1 MADLKTISRDTQLKI
16 ATTLAPFKASMDDV
30 VNYSKGQAARDIPA
44 VITQTERL
52 LTTRSRSVNH
62 LDGGG
67 DRGQRAFIKLL
78 TTDKTRSLNRTDN
91 QSHGN
96 AKPTSLGTSSGGVLK
111 DAVTGTGYASFL
123 LTDISCALEEKLQIV
138 ETFGDSEVT
147 YYFGRQPIMF
157 NFSGVLMD
165 SVDNNWFI
173 EWLEMYSN
181 VLRGSELARNYELVR
196 LVLPN
201 MTLEGTINRT
211 SWSQNSSRDVDIPF
225 QFGFLAK
232 LITPTPIV
240 APNKPLT
247 NDPVINWDKASGF
260 LTQMD
265 QNSIK
270 FSSLHQKTQD
280 LTSVIKDPLSST
292 SDYADSLI
300 NLGKSAA
307 ASANTMDINIEEP
320 STFANIGTSLS
331 SMFTGLTSNLSGVRA
346 SLFSPVYGVLSS
358 LTKLIKS
365 VTGSIASVVNG
376 FTNPVK
382 NILRDI
388 KNISNQAIGIV
399 NLVNNS
405 IKGITNIVANT
416 DRELQ
421 STIALLK
428 KTAGVVSSSPKSIS
442 SSLRELYNAGKLPR
456 TTKFLNTGYKP
467 NLSGKGVIPNTKF
480 ALLNSGKK
488 HTPESG
494 AKL

>member
-1 MADLKTISRDTQLKI
+1 MTDLVINRATQLKV
-16 ATTLAPFKASMDDV
+16 ATTLAPFKSSLDDV
-30 VNYSKGQAARDIPA
+30 VNYSKSKDAREIPA
-44 VITQTERL
+44 VITQSERL

-67 DRGQRAFIKLL
+67 DRGQRAYMKIL

-111 DAVTGTGYASFL
+111 DAVTGAGYSSFL
-123 LTDISCALEEKLQIV
+123 ITDVNCNLEEKLQIV
-138 ETFGDSEVT
+138 EVFGDAEVT

-157 NFSGVLMD
+157 NFAGVLTD

-181 VLRGSELARNYELVR
+181 VLRGSELARNYELIR

-201 MTLEGTINRT
+201 MTLEGTISGMN
-211 SWSQNSSRDVDIPF
+211 WSQSSARDVDIPF
-225 QFGFLAK
+225 QFRFLAK
-232 LITPTPIV
+232 QITPTPIV
-240 APNKPLT
+240 TPNKPLT

-265 QNSIK
+265 QNNIK

-280 LTSVIKDPLSST
+280 LTSVIQNPLST
-292 SDYADSLI
+292 NSDYIDSMI
-300 NLGKSAA
+300 NIGKEAA
-307 ASANTMDINIEEP
+307 ASANTMEINIEEP
-320 STFANIGTSLS
+320 SMLSSAGSSLS
-331 SMFTGLTSNLSGVRA
+331 SMFTGLTANLSGVRA

-358 LTKLIKS
+358 LTKLIKNT
-365 VTGSIASVVNG
+365 TGSIASVVNS
-376 FTNPVK
+376 FTTPVR

-388 KNISNQAIGIV
+388 RNISNQAIGIV

-405 IKGITNIVANT
+405 IKSITNIVATT

-428 KTAGVVSSSPKSIS
+428 KTAGVITSSPKSIS
-442 SSLRELYNAGKLPR
+442 SSLRELYNAGKLPA
-456 TTKFLNTGYKP
+456 TTKFLNNGYKP
-467 NLSGKGVIPNTKF
+467 NLSGRGVIPNTKF
-480 ALLNSGKK
+480 ALLNSGKR